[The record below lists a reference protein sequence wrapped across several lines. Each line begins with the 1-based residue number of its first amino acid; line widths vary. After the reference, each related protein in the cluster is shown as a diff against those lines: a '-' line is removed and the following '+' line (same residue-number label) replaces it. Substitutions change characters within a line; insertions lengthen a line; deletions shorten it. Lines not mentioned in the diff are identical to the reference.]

1 MWEISEGH
9 TEFLYSM
16 KWHSSIFEIMH
27 DFWKILIANM
37 TYTKWNYITMVVGEH
52 GIQTL
57 KVVVIVLLFL
67 SPQVHIP

>member
-1 MWEISEGH
+1 
-9 TEFLYSM
+9 
-16 KWHSSIFEIMH
+16 MH

-57 KVVVIVLLFL
+57 KVVVIVVVFVPTSAHPLVFSDKWFVQIYLNVTL
-67 SPQVHIP
+67 QN